1 MRKTIRIGKRN
12 LPVWLLVTALV
23 VAGAGAAV
31 GTVLAGQVT
40 GEMPVTVS
48 QALLVGDP
56 QFIEDDPDWSDTANS
71 VQEVDRQT
79 LSGHHNEPD
88 RHLGNASDDH
98 TAFIAAAEVDTGDKY
113 LIRLPLKNA
122 SGQNMKVLMTLDY
135 PDGMTVE
142 CFASDEESQQ
152 EEVTPGDGKD
162 NTRNIVRTGLYTW
175 VFELDYQAEYVF
187 TAWQDAIGI
196 NVATSDVIAPGFYT
210 INGQLE
216 QIDY

>member
-1 MRKTIRIGKRN
+1 MKKVIRIGKKN
-12 LPVWLLVTALV
+12 IPVWLLVTALA

-40 GEMPVTVS
+40 GEIPVTVS

-56 QFIEDDPDWSDTANS
+56 VFPDSDADWTS
-71 VQEVDRQT
+71 GGTVSGVDRQT
-79 LSGHHNEPD
+79 LSGHHDLPD
-88 RHLGNASDDH
+88 RSLGNASDDH

-113 LIRLPLKNA
+113 LIQVPLKNA
-122 SGQNMKVLMTLDY
+122 SGQDMKVLMTLDY

-142 CFASDEESQQ
+142 CFASDEEDSSG
-152 EEVTPGDGKD
+152 TD

-175 VFELDYQAEYVF
+175 VFELDFEAEYE
-187 TAWQDAIGI
+187 TSDWEDCIGI
-196 NVATSDVIAPGFYT
+196 NIATSDVIAPGFYS
-210 INGQLE
+210 INGTLE

>member
-142 CFASDEESQQ
+142 CFASDEESQSA
-152 EEVTPGDGKD
+152 T
-162 NTRNIVRTGLYTW
+162 NYTRNIVRTGLYTW
-175 VFELDYQAEYVF
+175 VFELDYQAEYVA